1 MQSQKYV
8 KHTLLPTFLSDR
20 RAPRQRQML
29 DAVPPI
35 NAAAALIEG
44 NCFRIWSRRGKNRNR
59 IIVKKSVCD
68 IKLERNLYETALI
81 GKGKIDRERER
92 DTEKES
98 ETQRKRAR
106 HRERERDTEKERE
119 TQ

>member
-1 MQSQKYV
+1 
-8 KHTLLPTFLSDR
+8 
-20 RAPRQRQML
+20 ML

-68 IKLERNLYETALI
+68 TKLERNLYETALI
-81 GKGKIDRERER
+81 GKGKIDREREG

-106 HRERERDTEKERE
+106 QIGRASCRERV
-119 TQ
+119 